1 MLIQDQSCLHHQ
13 STQADNQQ
21 LRLLPE
27 SLLFNLKKSTSL
39 IYREFS
45 VCRKER
51 TWICCLF
58 SPSRKPARR
67 PSSHR
72 SVMVSD
78 YILRLMCGRVV
89 SDLIVCSS
97 FLSWHQDYTVSISE
111 VIKHVFLS
119 DRADIPV
126 TEKSAALR
134 YLFVQVGLGNI

>member
-1 MLIQDQSCLHHQ
+1 MLIQDQSCLQSPINPSRQ
-13 STQADNQQ
+13 STAA
-21 LRLLPE
+21 
-27 SLLFNLKKSTSL
+27 SLTGEFINLKKSTSL

-51 TWICCLF
+51 TWICRLF
-58 SPSRKPARR
+58 SPPRKPARR

-72 SVMVSD
+72 SVMASD